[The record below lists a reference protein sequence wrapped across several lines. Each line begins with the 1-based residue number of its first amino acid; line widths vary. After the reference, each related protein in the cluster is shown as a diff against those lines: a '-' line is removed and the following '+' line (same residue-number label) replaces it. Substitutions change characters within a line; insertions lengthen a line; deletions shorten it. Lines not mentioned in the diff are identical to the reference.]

1 MPRIVVIGAPR
12 TGKSTYATKLARKL
26 GVHLTSTGKRTDA
39 PEGLVSTDN
48 YIKRGS
54 FSEVPGLI
62 IKDLRQRKD
71 FVLEGTQ
78 AARVLRRWFR
88 DEPDKPEIDKVIFVG
103 NRPWV
108 THNKGQAAMGKAVRT
123 VFREVEPMLRAA
135 GVPIEHMQLEP
146 MSPEEWREYR
156 QETLDAPEEQV
167 EEIESVD
174 LESEPEQ
181 STS

>member
-12 TGKSTYATKLARKL
+12 TGKSTYATKLARQL
-26 GVHLTSTGKRTDA
+26 GVHLASTGKRTDM
-39 PEGLVSTDN
+39 PESLVSTDN

-54 FSEVPGLI
+54 FEEVPGLI
-62 IKDLRQRKD
+62 IKDLRGRKD

-78 AARVLRRWFR
+78 AARVLRRWYR
-88 DEPDKPEIDKVIFVG
+88 DEKDDPQIDKVIFVG

-135 GVPIEHMQLEP
+135 GVPVEHMSLPE
-146 MSPEEWREYR
+146 MSEAEWREYR
-156 QETLDAPEEQV
+156 QEKLD
-167 EEIESVD
+167 ESTD
-174 LESEPEQ
+174 SLPTTETEPEADPDLPE
-181 STS
+181 